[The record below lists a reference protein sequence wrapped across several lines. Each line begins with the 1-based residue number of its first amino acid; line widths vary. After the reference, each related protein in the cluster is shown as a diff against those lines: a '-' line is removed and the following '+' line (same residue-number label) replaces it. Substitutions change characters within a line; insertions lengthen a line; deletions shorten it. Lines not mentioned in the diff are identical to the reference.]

1 MPGQIALFGSGE
13 LSDSMAEV
21 HRSLMS
27 HLDEPVRP
35 VFIDTPAGFELNIE
49 RIDQK
54 AITYFERNFGLP
66 LALARY
72 RSTTDSVEHVAAA
85 VTTIRG
91 ANYIF
96 AGPGSASYAIRM
108 WRDSPV
114 WRAVIERW
122 QAGAMLAFASAAA
135 LTLGAFTIPVY
146 EIYKVGA
153 ETNWIAGL
161 DVLGTTGLNAAVVP
175 HWNNNSGDQ
184 SYDTRYC
191 FMGAP
196 RLAVLEAQLPDDVM
210 MLGID
215 EYTAACIDPN
225 TKQVDV
231 LGAGEV
237 TLRRKAH
244 QQAYGKNQH
253 FDLMDASAALPDV
266 TPADATAETPAAAD
280 EQSDVKALRASA
292 EAAISGQDWQAAV
305 SALVTLSLIAGAALD
320 KGIYNRAE
328 GALQALQA
336 LLPALIGMQPRASG
350 DDASEGLMMLL
361 MDLRAELRTAKQW
374 ALADRLREGL
384 TKLGYTL
391 ADSPAGTTWTRTS

>member
-1 MPGQIALFGSGE
+1 MPGHIALFGSGE

-27 HLDEPVRP
+27 RLGEPVRA
-35 VFIDTPAGFELNIE
+35 VFIDTPAGFELNVE

-54 AITYFERNFGLP
+54 AIAYFERNFRLP
-66 LALARY
+66 LALGRY
-72 RSTTDSVEHVAAA
+72 RSTSDSPESVAAA
-85 VTTIRG
+85 VTAIRG

-108 WRDSPV
+108 WRGSPV
-114 WRAVIERW
+114 WQAVIERW

-146 EIYKVGA
+146 EIYKVGE

-161 DVLGTTGLNAAVVP
+161 DILGMVGLKTAVIP

-184 SYDTRYC
+184 FYDTRYC

-196 RLAVLEAQLPDDVM
+196 RLGVLESQLPNDVT

-215 EYTAACIDPN
+215 EYTAACIDAE
-225 TKQVDV
+225 TRQIDV
-231 LGAGEV
+231 LGVGEV

-244 QQAYGKNQH
+244 QQAFGKNQR
-253 FDLMDASAALPDV
+253 FDLIGGSAALPDV
-266 TPADATAETPAAAD
+266 EADDTIPEPPTASD
-280 EQSDVKALRASA
+280 VQSDLAALRINA

-305 SALVTLSLIAGAALD
+305 NALVTLSLIAGGALD
-320 KGIYNRAE
+320 QGIFNRAE

-336 LLPALIGMQPRASG
+336 LLPALAGMQPSTSAS
-350 DDASEGLMMLL
+350 DDSDALMKLL
-361 MDLRAELRTAKQW
+361 IDLRAELRTAKQW
-374 ALADRLREGL
+374 ALADRLRDGL
-384 TKLGYTL
+384 TALGYTL